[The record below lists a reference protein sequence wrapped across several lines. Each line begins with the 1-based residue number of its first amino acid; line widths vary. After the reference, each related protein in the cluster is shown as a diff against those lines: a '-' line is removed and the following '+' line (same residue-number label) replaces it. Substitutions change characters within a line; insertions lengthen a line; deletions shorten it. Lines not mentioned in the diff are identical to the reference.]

1 MGVGWPRLTLILGP
15 FPVTTSPG
23 LLPQTLDG
31 VLVGLGLQH
40 TLRLALGVLASVI
53 VTVLARGRRRLT
65 GATGVAVEMSL
76 LQGDENPDII
86 VDGLDAS
93 EGEGPGEEHDV
104 LLGQVG
110 WAAQTP
116 AVEAMGGPGGCVWE
130 SLGTREG
137 VCLCK
142 RSMQLIYG
150 ALSN

>member
-1 MGVGWPRLTLILGP
+1 M
-15 FPVTTSPG
+15 TTSSG

-53 VTVLARGRRRLT
+53 VTVLARGRRLT
-65 GATGVAVEMSL
+65 GATGVAVEVSL
-76 LQGDENPDII
+76 LQGHENSDII

-137 VCLCK
+137 VCLCG

-150 ALSN
+150 ALSD